1 MENPVKFRG
10 RANVVVYENNDVD
23 VRIPE
28 ENPDLKHEKL
38 SESKCGKLSRT
49 QGKQPQLLMS
59 IKTAADSPDP
69 AYDLRREFEKIVK
82 VLDPKASELTKISTK
97 LKGRWLSR
105 SDDLKIRADTE
116 QVIIRIDL
124 PIGQDF
130 ELIQRLTSKITEIHS
145 CFQKQRIARNI
156 ISKSL
161 GVFIRV
167 EPKYA

>member
-105 SDDLKIRADTE
+105 SDDLKIHVLIHALRCCSLWRPVLLAGGSE
-116 QVIIRIDL
+116 L
-124 PIGQDF
+124 PPTVPLPAAAYRQ
-130 ELIQRLTSKITEIHS
+130 LRRSRPRS
-145 CFQKQRIARNI
+145 RNQAW
-156 ISKSL
+156 S
-161 GVFIRV
+161 R
-167 EPKYA
+167 